1 MTKNL
6 RGRRPNAAMIVA
18 IVALVAALAGT
29 AVAGGGFLTKKAFNK
44 TAVQKLTYVNSTQP
58 VPSTATD
65 TFVTVSAGCPKGLR
79 PVGGGVKLSPDDH
92 DLWWDAGYLTA
103 TGYAAKIANNV
114 APNVTG
120 TAVVTVACVK
130 AKAKGSPAG

>member
-6 RGRRPNAAMIVA
+6 RGRRPNPGMIVA
-18 IVALVAALAGT
+18 IIALIAALAGT
-29 AVAGGGFLTKKAFNK
+29 AVAGGGFLTKKSFNK
-44 TAVQKLTYVNSTQP
+44 NAVQRLTYVNNTQTVAP
-58 VPSTATD
+58 TAAD
-65 TFVTVSAGCPKGLR
+65 TFATVSASCPKGLR

-92 DLWWDAGYLTA
+92 DLWWDDGYLTP
-103 TGYAAKIANNV
+103 TGYAAEIANNT
-114 APNVTG
+114 APAVNG